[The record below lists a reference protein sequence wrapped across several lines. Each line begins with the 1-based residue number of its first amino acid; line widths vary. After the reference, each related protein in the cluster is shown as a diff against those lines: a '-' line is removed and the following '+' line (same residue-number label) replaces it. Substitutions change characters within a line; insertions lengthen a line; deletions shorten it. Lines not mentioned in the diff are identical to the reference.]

1 MTMMA
6 AATATTSIN
15 AGSHH
20 RSCWPLP
27 ALAHRGGA
35 GPSRACF
42 HGVPLI
48 VPVEVDTE
56 LKEAAQ
62 SAAAADALATG
73 ADDVWG
79 APLLD
84 YLTTH
89 RCAACGACCGV
100 CGDPAC
106 SLSGDALLRRI
117 NLNVR
122 QVNA

>member
-1 MTMMA
+1 M
-6 AATATTSIN
+6 
-15 AGSHH
+15 
-20 RSCWPLP
+20 
-27 ALAHRGGA
+27 
-35 GPSRACF
+35 
-42 HGVPLI
+42 PLI

-56 LKEAAQ
+56 LKEAAE

-100 CGDPAC
+100 CGDP
-106 SLSGDALLRRI
+106 GDALLRRI